1 MPSFKEIFEKLTE
14 IAVFVRRSAVEA

>member
-14 IAVFVRRSAVEA
+14 VQQFSYGGAR